1 MTNFVDTV
9 FNTTS
14 TGGVIKYNLTHAD
27 STTEQVQMSM
37 ATPVQTQG
45 TALNKAF
52 FDTIQADLTN
62 LSNNKLNVSNKAT
75 QSDAITG
82 TNDTKYVT
90 PYALSGRI
98 RKGTAS
104 VSSTTVSSSPKY
116 LDMLDLTQFDGQVLL
131 ITGYMSRA
139 NAQAGSG
146 HWGEL
151 RITDTGGSLNNNYT
165 NLAIM
170 PTNNNTPTKVNFF
183 IYIDTKYKTLKSD
196 RSNVDTPLIVDWDG
210 KFKLEFACN
219 GTNTKCDFQ
228 YIVLN

>member
-27 STTEQVQMSM
+27 STTEQVQMNI

-52 FDTIQADLTN
+52 FDTIQTDLTN

-75 QSDAITG
+75 QSDAIAG
-82 TNDTKYVT
+82 TNDTKYIT

-98 RKGTAS
+98 RKGTATATSTS
-104 VSSTTVSSSPKY
+104 VTSSPQRY
-116 LDMLDLTQFDGQVLL
+116 DILDLSQFNGQTLL
-131 ITGYMSRA
+131 ITGYISRE
-139 NAQAGSG
+139 NHTAGSG
-146 HWGEL
+146 YWGNL
-151 RITDTGGSLNNNYT
+151 RIVDSNNSSIQGLAYLPT
-165 NLAIM
+165 SSNL
-170 PTNNNTPTKVNFF
+170 PTKINFF
-183 IYIDTKYKTLKSD
+183 IYIDTKYKMVKIEDNNSTTLVAS
-196 RSNVDTPLIVDWDG
+196 WDG
-210 KFKLEFACN
+210 GTKIDFHCN
-219 GTNTKCDFQ
+219 GTNTKCDLQ